1 MKKFFKILLWIIS
14 IIYFLIVILV
24 SILVIKENEY
34 GITTFGNNYYVIIN
48 ENSEND
54 VYKNGNLVIVENKKI
69 DELKESEEV
78 FLYKSNSNNE
88 VNIKIGK
95 IKDINLESNPKYIIV
110 DNDIGFYR
118 EDSIL
123 GIYKNQYNNIG
134 KIINFLEK
142 KWIFLFL
149 LIVPTIVIL
158 IFELF
163 FIIKKLK
170 RREENINN

>member
-170 RREENINN
+170 RGE

>member
-14 IIYFLIVILV
+14 IIYFLIVILI

-54 VYKNGNLVIVENKKI
+54 VYKNGDLVIVENKKI

>member
-170 RREENINN
+170 RGEENINN

>member
-1 MKKFFKILLWIIS
+1 MKKFLKILLWIIS

>member
-69 DELKESEEV
+69 D
-78 FLYKSNSNNE
+78 
-88 VNIKIGK
+88 
-95 IKDINLESNPKYIIV
+95 
-110 DNDIGFYR
+110 
-118 EDSIL
+118 
-123 GIYKNQYNNIG
+123 
-134 KIINFLEK
+134 
-142 KWIFLFL
+142 
-149 LIVPTIVIL
+149 
-158 IFELF
+158 
-163 FIIKKLK
+163 
-170 RREENINN
+170 

>member
-14 IIYFLIVILV
+14 IIYFLIVILI

-163 FIIKKLK
+163 FIVKKLK